1 MTSHKRSRSK
11 SKSRKKKGSRERSS
25 LRRSKSRSRSPIKKG
40 SGEHIKLIKIVP
52 SVKKDKKYDAYFSD
66 GTVTHFGARGYS
78 DFTIHKDRE
87 RRRLYIQRHSANENF
102 DAFKTA
108 GSLSLWIL
116 WGPSTSLKENIRFYK
131 KRFNL

>member
-11 SKSRKKKGSRERSS
+11 SRSKIKKASLSKRS
-25 LRRSKSRSRSPIKKG
+25 RSKSRSKNKEG
-40 SGEHIKLIKIVP
+40 SGERSFLRIKLIKIVP
-52 SVKKDKKYDAYFSD
+52 SVKKDKKYDAHFSD

-87 RRRLYIQRHSANENF
+87 RRRRYIQRHSANENF